1 MTSHGPAY
9 PSVWV
14 RFPTSQVRTK
24 AVQHRGGPGARA
36 RLPARAWAYT
46 LRSVRRGIPD
56 LPELPQ
62 RAVQAASRFPWKLF
76 LVFVVIAVFGSA
88 GVVFGVV
95 QWLRHDLGPLNT
107 LTSIQP
113 PIKTLVY
120 DARGRVLHEFFK
132 ENRSQVPLAQIPR
145 HLINATI
152 ATEDRSFYQHWGID
166 LWGVARAGV
175 NNVLHMHGTQ
185 GGSTITQQLARN
197 LFNMHEHTLTRK
209 LKEIALAI
217 EIERN
222 YSKDQILEMYFNQI
236 YFGEGAYG
244 VEAAAKTYFD
254 KPVRELTLPEC
265 ALLAGLPANP
275 SLYSPRRRPVA
286 ARARREKVL
295 RNMRVTKAITQ
306 VEFANAVT
314 APLGVTPMRYS
325 NDRAAYFVEM
335 VRLHLDE
342 KYGSNAVYEGGLRV
356 YTTLDM
362 DLQQIAERSLERQ
375 LQSLEAELKPRATR
389 ANYVMPTAEAARG
402 MPLGQR
408 TPYLQGALVAMDPRT
423 GYIRALIGGRE
434 WNHSNF
440 NRATQARRQPGSAF
454 KPFVYVAAI
463 DNGFH
468 PTDIVVDEPVS
479 FPGANGQLYQPGN
492 YDRIYR
498 GPVTLRYA
506 LQQSINIPAIKLLR
520 KVGTSLVASYARRM
534 GIKSPLGQNLSLAL
548 GTSEVSLLEL
558 TSAYGVLANTGI
570 RSEPLFIL
578 KVEDKNGNVLEKNV
592 PKLSEVL
599 SAETA
604 GVMTSMLQSVMDQGT
619 GYPARARGFYNPA
632 AGKTGTMDD
641 YMDAWFVGYIPSLVC
656 GVWVGFDQKRT
667 IGPGMTGARA
677 ALPAWTDFMIA
688 ATRGR
693 PVEEFPVPAGTV
705 TRQICA
711 ETGMLAT
718 EACPEPAEY
727 CTTHPG
733 KPLQPAAP
741 GAEAPP
747 AQPNLRD
754 LDRTQAERIH
764 TP

>member
-1 MTSHGPAY
+1 
-9 PSVWV
+9 V
-14 RFPTSQVRTK
+14 REST
-24 AVQHRGGPGARA
+24 
-36 RLPARAWAYT
+36 
-46 LRSVRRGIPD
+46 PD
-56 LPELPQ
+56 LSGLSG
-62 RAVQAASRFPWKLF
+62 RAVRAASRFPWKLF
-76 LVFVVIAVFGSA
+76 LVLVVVAVFGSA

-95 QWLRHDLGPLNT
+95 QWLRHDLGPLQT
-107 LTSIQP
+107 LTAIRP
-113 PIKTLVY
+113 PIKTFVY

-132 ENRSQVPLAQIPR
+132 ENRSQVPLSQIPR

-152 ATEDRSFYQHWGID
+152 ATEDRSFYQHWGVD
-166 LWGVARAGV
+166 LWGIGRAA
-175 NNVLHMHGTQ
+175 LTDIMHLRRAQ

-197 LFNMHEHTLTRK
+197 LFLTHERTFTRK
-209 LKEIALAI
+209 LKEIGLAI

-244 VEAAAKTYFD
+244 VEAAAKTYFN
-254 KPVRELTLPEC
+254 KPVRSLTLPQC

-275 SLYSPRRRPVA
+275 SLYSPRRRPNA

-306 VEFANAVT
+306 VEFQNSVG

-325 NDRAAYFVEM
+325 NDHAPYFVEM

-362 DLQQIAERSLERQ
+362 DLQQTAERALEKQ
-375 LQSLEAELKPRATR
+375 LSSLEAELKPRATR
-389 ANYVMPTAEAARG
+389 AKYVVPSGDSAR
-402 MPLGQR
+402 PNPK
-408 TPYLQGALVAMDPRT
+408 TPYLQGAIVAVDPRT

-468 PTDIVVDEPVS
+468 PTDVIVDEPVS
-479 FPGANGQLYQPGN
+479 FPGGNGELYQPGN

-534 GIKSPLGQNLSLAL
+534 GIRSPIGQNLSLAL
-548 GTSEVSLLEL
+548 GSSEVTLLEL
-558 TSAYGVLANTGI
+558 TTAYGVFANRGI
-570 RSEPLFIL
+570 RNDPLFVL
-578 KVEDKNGNVLEKNV
+578 RVEDRNGTVLEKNSPRPV
-592 PKLSEVL
+592 EVL
-599 SAETA
+599 SEETTST
-604 GVMTSMLQSVMDQGT
+604 MTSMLRSVMDHGT
-619 GYPARARGFYNPA
+619 GYPARARGFSIPA
-632 AGKTGTMDD
+632 AGKTGTMDE
-641 YMDAWFVGYIPSLVC
+641 YNDAWFVGYTPSLVC
-656 GVWVGFDQKRT
+656 GVWVGYDEKRP

-677 ALPAWTDFMIA
+677 ALPAWTDFMIG

-693 PVEEFPVPAGTV
+693 PVEDFPLPAGTTLREV
-705 TRQICA
+705 CA

-718 EACPEPAEY
+718 SNCPNVTTEMFREGSEPNEL
-727 CTTHPG
+727 CTSHRGPPLRDRSPG
-733 KPLQPAAP
+733 QYAPEDHEAAP
-741 GAEAPP
+741 TGAPS
-747 AQPNLRD
+747 
-754 LDRTQAERIH
+754 H
-764 TP
+764 